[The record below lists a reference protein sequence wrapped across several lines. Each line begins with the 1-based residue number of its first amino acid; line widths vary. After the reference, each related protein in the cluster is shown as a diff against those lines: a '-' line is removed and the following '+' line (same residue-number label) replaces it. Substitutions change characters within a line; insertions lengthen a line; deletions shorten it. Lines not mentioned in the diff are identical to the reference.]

1 MVYVQYR
8 ALKSASFLPSRRPRE
23 IPSKPQE
30 QEQQRES
37 AGLPELME
45 RRSVKIRLYIYI
57 YDDVIYYIL
66 YITYYILYIIY
77 YILYIIYYI
86 LYIIYIMIL
95 YKSIY
100 DIIYDNIY
108 DITY

>member
-45 RRSVKIRLYIYI
+45 RRSVKIRLYIY
-57 YDDVIYYIL
+57 DDVIYYIL
-66 YITYYILYIIY
+66 YITYYILH
-77 YILYIIYYI
+77 IIYYI
-86 LYIIYIMIL
+86 LYIIYIYIL
-95 YKSIY
+95 
-100 DIIYDNIY
+100 
-108 DITY
+108 

>member
-45 RRSVKIRLYIYI
+45 RRSVKIRLYIYMMM
-57 YDDVIYYIL
+57 L

-77 YILYIIYYI
+77 CI

>member
-45 RRSVKIRLYIYI
+45 RRSVKIRLYIYMMM
-57 YDDVIYYIL
+57 L

>member
-57 YDDVIYYIL
+57 YDDDVIYYIL

-77 YILYIIYYI
+77 YILHIIYYI
-86 LYIIYIMIL
+86 LYIVYYIY
-95 YKSIY
+95 Y
-100 DIIYDNIY
+100 DII
-108 DITY
+108 